1 MHAQV
6 VYMYQSALSPPTRPG
21 YEANVDVFSIKG
33 EAKLILNVGE
43 IRLSVGEVKL
53 SVGEVKFS
61 VGEVKTQCGRGK
73 LSVGLK
79 KLFCCN

>member
-43 IRLSVGEVKL
+43 IRLSVGEVK
-53 SVGEVKFS
+53 FS